1 MQKKRDLR
9 QKHEAELRDKLEAQ
23 VALLQQEVEV
33 GRKKR
38 INAEGELANCRA
50 VLRHLKVA
58 RRQPGDDLILA
69 ALKVK

>member
-33 GRKKR
+33 ERKKR
-38 INAEGELANCRA
+38 INAEGELAN
-50 VLRHLKVA
+50 
-58 RRQPGDDLILA
+58 
-69 ALKVK
+69 